1 MRPATRLC
9 IAALLLLAGLSACTE
24 EIEETAVLDTQSSS
38 LEGTWQVQTIERH
51 HGCPEVG
58 SLVPVEPGAV
68 TFSRDVSHDG
78 ATWLVTHARGAA
90 RVPYREVEPGS
101 WTRSVDDAYQGCQ
114 LRADAV
120 WRFHRVIDSRF
131 SASYSA
137 VLTLRGDACEQER
150 QRCTVDYTVTGMRR
164 P

>member
-1 MRPATRLC
+1 MRLAIRLC
-9 IAALLLLAGLSACTE
+9 IAALFLLAGLSACTE
-24 EIEETAVLDTQSSS
+24 EIEETVVLDTQSSP
-38 LEGTWQVQTIERH
+38 LEGSWQVQAIERH

-68 TFSRDVSHDG
+68 TFSRDG
-78 ATWLVTHARGAA
+78 ATWLVSHARGEA
-90 RVPYREVEPGS
+90 RVAYREVEPNS
-101 WTRSVDDAYQGCQ
+101 WTRSVRDGYAGCE
-114 LRADAV
+114 LRAEAQ

-137 VLTLRGDACEQER
+137 VLTLSGEDCEQV
-150 QRCTVDYTVTGMRR
+150 QDRCTVDYAVNGLRR